1 MTVTLEQLEA
11 FAAAAEHGSFSAA
24 GRALRKAQSA
34 ISTQVSNLEEDL
46 GVALFSRQ
54 GRNPVLTPAGER
66 LLAEARVVLDRR
78 AHLIGVAASFEAHVE
93 SRLVVAVDELY
104 PEAVL
109 AELLAEFAAHFPH
122 VELELLFPM
131 MEDVSRLILDGKAD
145 IGVMWRQEALPPEI
159 GFRTLGWVPLQL
171 VCGRD
176 HPLARGAVEWEDL
189 KRHRQLMVA
198 VRSEGPE
205 KQRLRT
211 AAEVWWVESH
221 WVILQ
226 LVRRGIGW
234 ALVPDHIIRESPV
247 RDELAIPPLRFD
259 GADWPVALE
268 LVWHKQRPSGPAA
281 TWLRERFAARQ
292 ISDWPRHNQTT
303 VEQRPEGGTT

>member
-1 MTVTLEQLEA
+1 M
-11 FAAAAEHGSFSAA
+11 
-24 GRALRKAQSA
+24 
-34 ISTQVSNLEEDL
+34 I
-46 GVALFSRQ
+46 
-54 GRNPVLTPAGER
+54 
-66 LLAEARVVLDRR
+66 
-78 AHLIGVAASFEAHVE
+78 
-93 SRLVVAVDELY
+93 
-104 PEAVL
+104 
-109 AELLAEFAAHFPH
+109 
-122 VELELLFPM
+122 
-131 MEDVSRLILDGKAD
+131 EDVSRLVLDGKAD
-145 IGVMWRQEALPPEI
+145 IGVMWRQEVLPPEI
-159 GFRTLGWVPLQL
+159 GFHTLGWVPLQL

-176 HPLARGAVEWEDL
+176 HPLARGVVEWEDL

-247 RDELAIPPLRFD
+247 REDLAIPPLRFD

-281 TWLRERFAARQ
+281 RWLRERFTARR
-292 ISDWPRHNQTT
+292 ISDWPG
-303 VEQRPEGGTT
+303 PIGG